1 MKLEHI
7 AAPEERVVV
16 LDFGAQY
23 SQLITRRVRECHVYS
38 ELLSYD
44 TPLEEILS
52 RKPRGIILSGGP
64 SSVYEEG
71 APAADPR
78 LFELGIPVLGICYGM
93 QLMAHQLGGKVL
105 PGENR
110 EYGKTELHV
119 REGAPL
125 FVGLNP
131 ELICWMSHGDLV
143 QEPPPGFETIAST
156 VNSPVA
162 AMANVPK
169 RLFGVQFH
177 PEVAHTPWG
186 IEILRQF
193 LYGYCGCEG
202 QWTIE
207 SFVTEATEW
216 VARRVGKGRVLCAL
230 SGGVDSSTTAALVHR
245 AIGDQ
250 ITCIF
255 VNHGLLRL
263 EEPERVRA
271 TFDQH
276 FKMNLVYVDAT
287 DRFLARLEGV
297 TDPERKR
304 KIIGEEFV
312 RVFEEEASRLGDFD
326 FLAQGTL
333 YPDVVESGTKNA
345 ALIKTHHN
353 VGGLPEKMNFKLLEP
368 LRDLFKDE
376 VRAVATELGLPSE
389 LVWRQPFPGPGLA
402 IRIIGEVTR
411 ERLETLRRADWI
423 VVDEIKRAG
432 LYRQLFHAFAVLLP
446 IRSTGVMGDQRT
458 YAYPICVRAVTSDDV
473 MTADWARLPYEVL
486 ERISNRITNEVP
498 GVNRVVLDISSK
510 PPATI
515 EWE

>member
-1 MKLEHI
+1 MTDTAVAI
-7 AAPEERVVV
+7 PEDRVVV
-16 LDFGAQY
+16 IDFGAQY

-38 ELLSYD
+38 ELVSWE
-44 TPLEEILS
+44 TPVEEIAA

-64 SSVYEEG
+64 SSVYDPG
-71 APAADPR
+71 APSADPC
-78 LFELGIPVLGICYGM
+78 LFELGVPVLGICYGM
-93 QLMAHQLGGKVL
+93 QLMGYQLGGKVL
-105 PGENR
+105 AGDNR
-110 EYGKTELHV
+110 EYGKTEL
-119 REGAPL
+119 
-125 FVGLNP
+125 FVKDTSSIFEGLNP
-131 ELICWMSHGDLV
+131 DLICWMSHGDVV
-143 QEPPPGFETIAST
+143 QEPPPGFEVIAST
-156 VNSPVA
+156 ASTPVA
-162 AMANVPK
+162 AMANVEK
-169 RLFGVQFH
+169 RQFGVQFH
-177 PEVAHTPWG
+177 PEVVHTPWG
-186 IEILRQF
+186 IDVLRNF
-193 LYGYCGCEG
+193 LYKQCGCEG
-202 QWTIE
+202 SWTMQ
-207 SFVTEATEW
+207 SFVTHATEW
-216 VARRVGKGRVLCAL
+216 IRGRVGDGRVLCAL

-255 VNHGLLRL
+255 VNHGLLRA

-271 TFDQH
+271 TFEQN
-276 FKMNLVYVDAT
+276 FRMNLVYVDAT
-287 DRFLARLEGV
+287 DRFLSRLEGV

-304 KIIGEEFV
+304 RLIGEEFV
-312 RVFEEEASRLGDFD
+312 RVFEEEANRLGKFS

-333 YPDVVESGTKNA
+333 YPDVIESGTKSA

-353 VGGLPEKMNFKLLEP
+353 VGGLPDNMDFELLEP
-368 LRDLFKDE
+368 MRDLFKDE
-376 VRAVATELGLPSE
+376 VRNVATELDLPSE

-411 ERLETLRRADWI
+411 ERLEMLRRADWV
-423 VVDEIKRAG
+423 VVDEVKRAG

-458 YAYPICVRAVTSDDV
+458 YAYPICVRAVTSEDV

-486 ERISNRITNEVP
+486 ERISSRITNEVP

>member
-1 MKLEHI
+1 LTEHV
-7 AAPEERVVV
+7 AAPDELVVV
-16 LDFGAQY
+16 IDYGAQY
-23 SQLITRRVRECHVYS
+23 SQLITRRVRECHVYA
-38 ELLSYD
+38 ELVSYD
-44 TPLEEILS
+44 TPVEQILA

-71 APAADPR
+71 APHADPA
-78 LFELGIPVLGICYGM
+78 LFNLDIPVLGICYGM
-93 QLMAHQLGGKVL
+93 QLMAYHLGGKVL
-105 PGENR
+105 QGENR
-110 EYGKTELHV
+110 EYGKTELRV
-119 REGAPL
+119 LDDSNL
-125 FVGLNP
+125 FHGLNP

-143 QEPPPGFETIAST
+143 QEPPAGFAALAST
-156 VNSPVA
+156 LSTPVA
-162 AMANVPK
+162 AMADTTR

-177 PEVAHTPWG
+177 PEVVHTPWG
-186 IEILRQF
+186 VEILRNF
-193 LYGYCGCEG
+193 LYQQCGCQG
-202 QWTIE
+202 TWNMK
-207 SFVTEATEW
+207 SFVPQACDWIRDRTA
-216 VARRVGKGRVLCAL
+216 GGRVLCAL

-245 AIGDQ
+245 AIEDR

-263 EEPERVRA
+263 EEAERVRA
-271 TFDQH
+271 TFEQN

-287 DRFLARLEGV
+287 DRFLGALEGV

-304 KIIGEEFV
+304 KIIGGEFV
-312 RVFEEEASRLGDFD
+312 RVFEEEARKLGEFD

-353 VGGLPEKMNFKLLEP
+353 VGGLPENMHFKLLEP

-411 ERLETLRRADWI
+411 DRLEMLRRADWV
-423 VVDEIKRAG
+423 VVDEVKRAG

-446 IRSTGVMGDQRT
+446 VKSTGVMGDHRT
-458 YAYPICVRAVTSDDV
+458 YAYPIAVRAVTSEDV

-498 GVNRVVLDISSK
+498 GVNRVVYDISSK
-510 PPATI
+510 PPSTI